1 MDIKEFNK
9 EAKRVFFSFSQAEIN
24 RGESA
29 LSFDTILSLAD
40 RIQIEDKKVGE

>member
-9 EAKRVFFSFSQAEIN
+9 EAKRVFFQFNQAEIN

-29 LSFDTILSLAD
+29 LSFNTISSLAEK
-40 RIQIEDKKVGE
+40 IKLEDKKVGE